1 MECFGFL
8 LLVDKKLTLMQE
20 MLSLVIFLSL
30 RHFLF
35 DVLDLNEKKQ
45 KLQGSGWI
53 VVVARCLRL
62 EDESGMFNLPLLRS
76 NNKYHCL
83 H

>member
-20 MLSLVIFLSL
+20 EMLSLVIFVSL
-30 RHFLF
+30 THFLI

-45 KLQGSGWI
+45 KLEGSG
-53 VVVARCLRL
+53 
-62 EDESGMFNLPLLRS
+62 
-76 NNKYHCL
+76 
-83 H
+83 

>member
-1 MECFGFL
+1 
-8 LLVDKKLTLMQE
+8 
-20 MLSLVIFLSL
+20 MLSLVIFVSL
-30 RHFLF
+30 THFLI

-45 KLQGSGWI
+45 KPQGSGWM

-76 NNKYHCL
+76 NNNYHCIDVDATCE
-83 H
+83 